1 MKREL
6 LEANSKKIKNIAQDL
21 GFDFCGISKAEK
33 LIDEESRLES
43 WLKKK
48 YHAGMS
54 YMENHFEKRLDPT
67 LLVPGSKS
75 VISLLYNYFPES
87 HADKDSYKI
96 AKYAWGT
103 DYHRVIKKKLKRFLY
118 EINDSIGEVNG
129 RVFVDSAPI
138 LERSWA
144 LRSGVGWQGK
154 NAMVINTKRGSFYFL
169 AEIISDLEAS
179 YDQPSTDHCGTCSA
193 CIDACPTEAIL
204 PERSIDSNKCISYFT
219 IEHKGEIASTMEG
232 KLENWIFGCD
242 ICQDVCPW
250 NRFASPHAEP
260 KFAPRTNHLSK
271 GEWEEMTKEI
281 FDEIFQGSA
290 LKRAKWEGVQRNIL
304 FNKND

>member
-33 LIDEESRLES
+33 LVDEESRLES

-87 HADKDSYKI
+87 HADKDNYKI

-179 YDQPSTDHCGTCSA
+179 YDQPSTDHCGTCTA

-304 FNKND
+304 FNKNG